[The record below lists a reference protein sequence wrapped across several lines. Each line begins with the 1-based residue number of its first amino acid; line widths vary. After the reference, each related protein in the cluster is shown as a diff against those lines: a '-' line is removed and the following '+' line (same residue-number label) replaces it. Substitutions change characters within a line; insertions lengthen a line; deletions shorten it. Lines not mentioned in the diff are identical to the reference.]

1 MQGLKPAGSHSPPTS
16 RPSIANVEP
25 IRPVGVSGLP
35 GSTGPETPVVSVAPR
50 DLGIPFTPPAPKS
63 PAPQP
68 PPPPDFNKPPYS
80 KPIGPVFQ
88 GDEWTPLLD
97 KLEEKG
103 IKFLVACET
112 LGQGLNL
119 PIQTLR
125 PTGLHYNIM
134 ALDELTITEITKD
147 YWWIMYEVIV
157 DSLEFKDLVG
167 RKRSLIER
175 LQRNLRRSQ
184 SQGRWDVPCD
194 ILISLGFTEPRL
206 YE

>member
-1 MQGLKPAGSHSPPTS
+1 
-16 RPSIANVEP
+16 
-25 IRPVGVSGLP
+25 
-35 GSTGPETPVVSVAPR
+35 
-50 DLGIPFTPPAPKS
+50 
-63 PAPQP
+63 
-68 PPPPDFNKPPYS
+68 
-80 KPIGPVFQ
+80 
-88 GDEWTPLLD
+88 
-97 KLEEKG
+97 
-103 IKFLVACET
+103 
-112 LGQGLNL
+112 
-119 PIQTLR
+119 
-125 PTGLHYNIM
+125 M